1 VSRDAAATAAADPIT
16 GPVAVIGAG
25 TMGAGIAQVA
35 LEAGQE
41 VRLQDV
47 AADAMLRGLERIR
60 DGLFRRATKV
70 VTDEAARGPW
80 VVERLA
86 RIRTFDTANDV
97 EEAVSDAALVIEAAL
112 EEKELKRALFK
123 RLDRAAPPRT
133 PLATNTS
140 ALRIHDLAMATY
152 RPERVLGLHF
162 FNPAPVM
169 ALVEVVSHPTT
180 DRELAAASAATVARW
195 GKTPVAC
202 SDSPGF
208 IVNRVNRPFTLE
220 ALRLLRA
227 GAGTVESID
236 AALTD
241 AGFPLGP
248 FALMDLVGLDINLAT
263 ARNLFEAFD
272 RSPRFRPSPIQE
284 SLVESGRLGRKTG
297 EGFYRHDADGRPL
310 AVAPRFAGTPGRGA
324 LDADT
329 IAERVI
335 LAIVN
340 EAYRALGEKVA
351 SAADIDL
358 ALKLGANHPFG
369 PFEWAAETGLAEVA
383 VMLDAL
389 TPEDPDTF
397 RPAIALLRAAAG

>member
-1 VSRDAAATAAADPIT
+1 M
-16 GPVAVIGAG
+16 AVIGAG

-35 LEAGQE
+35 LEAGHE

-47 AADAMLRGLERIR
+47 SPEAILRALERIR
-60 DGLFRRATKV
+60 DGLFRRATKTV
-70 VTDEAARGPW
+70 ADVANRDPW
-80 VVERLA
+80 VLERLS
-86 RIRTFDTANDV
+86 RVRTFDTPDDV
-97 EEAVSDAALVIEAAL
+97 EEAVTDAALVIEAAL
-112 EEKELKRALFK
+112 EEKDLKRDLFK

-140 ALRIHDLAMATY
+140 ALRVKDLAMATY

-162 FNPAPVM
+162 FNPAPLM

-180 DRELAAASAATVARW
+180 DRDLAAASGATVARW

-220 ALRLLRA
+220 ALRLLRS

-241 AGFPLGP
+241 AGYPLGP

-272 RSPRFRPSPIQE
+272 RAPRFHPSPIQE
-284 SLVESGRLGRKTG
+284 SLVAAGKLGRKTG
-297 EGFYRHDADGRPL
+297 EGFYRHDADGRPI
-310 AVAPRFAGTPGRGA
+310 AVAPRFADTPGRGA
-324 LDADT
+324 LDGAT

-389 TPEDPDTF
+389 TSEDADTF
-397 RPAIALLRAAAG
+397 RPALALLRAAAT